1 MNMTANNSES
11 VHNVDVVV
19 VGGGSAGLGA
29 AIALARSL
37 RSVIVVDAGRP
48 RNAPSDHA
56 HNVLGR
62 EGISPLELVAAG
74 RSEAIA
80 YGVHILDDEVTAAA
94 HVDGGVEVTTARGKQ
109 ITARRLILATGL
121 TDVLP
126 DVDGVAACWGKTVLH
141 CPYCHGYEVRG
152 QRIGVLATGPMA
164 THQALLFRQLSDDVT
179 VFAHTA
185 TPDDEAMAQLRAV
198 GVKII
203 DGDVARIAH
212 DGDQVRLVVL
222 ADGAEFP
229 VDAVVVGPR
238 FEARAE
244 IFEWLGGTVSEHPM
258 GHFVETVMMG
268 RTNVDNVWAAGNI
281 ADLSAMVS
289 VSSGAGVMAGAAVNA
304 DLVLDDVR
312 RAMA

>member
-1 MNMTANNSES
+1 MNMTSNNSDS
-11 VHNVDVVV
+11 VHTVDVAV

-48 RNAPSDHA
+48 RNAPADHA

-62 EGISPLELVAAG
+62 EGISPLDLVAAG
-74 RSEAIA
+74 RAEAIE
-80 YGVHILDDEVTAAA
+80 YGVRILDDDVTAAS
-94 HVDGGVEVTTARGKQ
+94 HVDGGIEVTTASGQR

-121 TDVLP
+121 IDVLP

-152 QRIGVLATGPMA
+152 QRIGILATGPMA

-179 VFAHTA
+179 VFAHLA

-198 GVKII
+198 GVTVVE
-203 DGDVARIAH
+203 GEVARLSH
-212 DGDQVRLVVL
+212 VDDQVRSVVL
-222 ADGAEFP
+222 SDGTEFP

-238 FEARAE
+238 FEARAQVY
-244 IFEWLGGTVSEHPM
+244 EWLGGTVSEHPL
-258 GHFVETVMMG
+258 GHFVETGMMG
-268 RTNVDNVWAAGNI
+268 RTAVENVWAAGNI

-289 VSSGAGVMAGAAVNA
+289 VASGAGVMAGAAVNA
-304 DLVLDDVR
+304 DLVAEDVR
-312 RAMA
+312 RAG